1 MNTELNQT
9 AVKYFTDRLFSFRN
23 PSGAYIDKVIDVYNL
38 EYERERL
45 HLTYTELESEKLVR
59 LITISDIT
67 IKVYLAKEGVD
78 FIKMVLDFKKV

>member
-1 MNTELNQT
+1 MNPELNQT

-23 PSGAYIDKVIDVYNL
+23 PSDTYINKVIDVYNL

-67 IKVYLAKEGVD
+67 IKVYLTKEGVD
-78 FIKMVLDFKKV
+78 FIKMMLDFKKV